1 MFDSF
6 IQEWVKFQ
14 DEIIKGLTE
23 TLFMLLISFII
34 SMILGTIIGVLIAL
48 CGKQKPFENR
58 YIEVPLTILVNVIRS
73 VPFMLLMIIMV
84 PLSRLIIGTGY
95 GIYASMISLSV
106 IGTAV
111 VARLVEQSITD
122 VNPHIYETAKSL
134 GATKLQ
140 TFFHFII
147 IEARTSLILGYT
159 SAIISLIAYSTVVGV
174 INGGGLGFLAMEEG
188 FYMWN
193 QTLMWI
199 IIIVM
204 VLLVQIVQMIG
215 SFLARISDKK
225 RKV

>member
-1 MFDSF
+1 
-6 IQEWVKFQ
+6 
-14 DEIIKGLTE
+14 
-23 TLFMLLISFII
+23 
-34 SMILGTIIGVLIAL
+34 
-48 CGKQKPFENR
+48 
-58 YIEVPLTILVNVIRS
+58 
-73 VPFMLLMIIMV
+73 
-84 PLSRLIIGTGY
+84 
-95 GIYASMISLSV
+95 MISLSV

-111 VARLVEQSITD
+111 VARLVEQAITD
-122 VNPHIYETAKSL
+122 INPHIYETAKSL

-199 IIIVM
+199 IIVM
-204 VLLVQIVQMIG
+204 VILVQIVQMIDHFCTNLIRKG
-215 SFLARISDKK
+215 KRCKHDLYITSLITALTIIFLCTKHK
-225 RKV
+225 